1 MGDVVCS
8 WSGGKESALALEET
22 RTSSTHDPVEL
33 LTTVAA
39 HTDRISIHG
48 VRTELLERQARRL
61 DLPINVVA
69 IPKGCSGEEYVDLME
84 AEFAAYRDR
93 GVERL
98 ILGDVFVE
106 DDDDFRGQALD
117 RTGLE
122 TFCPLYG
129 EDTGDLIRRFLD
141 AGFAA
146 VTVSVDGDLGREFV
160 GREVDESFLED
171 LPPDCDPAGED
182 GEYHTFVYDGPG
194 FETPVSFERGEVV
207 EREIATGSMVYCD
220 LVPT

>member
-129 EDTGDLIRRFLD
+129 ED
-141 AGFAA
+141 
-146 VTVSVDGDLGREFV
+146 
-160 GREVDESFLED
+160 
-171 LPPDCDPAGED
+171 CDPAGED